1 LDYKISMPLFDRLKD
16 VVRSEITHL
25 RNPESRQEAR
35 EAKRAA
41 KEAEKEFA
49 KDAKDARN
57 KSTVEATMPRR
68 APAVV
73 DVEGALRV
81 LELSGSPS
89 IDDVRRQY
97 RALAH
102 RYHPKTRSSVPD
114 EVNAARVVLDALTDA
129 LELLEE
135 HLLPA

>member
-1 LDYKISMPLFDRLKD
+1 MPLFDRLKD
-16 VVRSEITHL
+16 VVRSEITSL
-25 RNPESRQEAR
+25 RN
-35 EAKRAA
+35 RASTPPTD
-41 KEAEKEFA
+41 AERSQRKGKA
-49 KDAKDARN
+49 KDKDNLA
-57 KSTVEATMPRR
+57 VDATMPRR

-81 LELSGSPS
+81 LELSGAPCLE
-89 IDDVRRQY
+89 DVRRQY

-102 RYHPKTRSSVPD
+102 RYHPKTRSAVPE

-135 HLLPA
+135 HLLPLPLPNTTSRVAPA

>member
-1 LDYKISMPLFDRLKD
+1 MPLFDRLKD

-25 RNPESRQEAR
+25 RSPESRAEAR
-35 EAKRAA
+35 ESKRAA
-41 KEAEKEFA
+41 KEAEKELA
-49 KDAKDARN
+49 KDAKDARG
-57 KSTVEATMPRR
+57 KSSVDATMPRR

-81 LELSGSPS
+81 LELTGAPS
-89 IDDVRRQY
+89 LDEVRRQY

-102 RYHPKTRSSVPD
+102 RYHPKTRSAIT
-114 EVNAARVVLDALTDA
+114 EEMNAARVVLDALTDA

>member
-1 LDYKISMPLFDRLKD
+1 MPLFDRLKD

-25 RNPESRQEAR
+25 RTGRTTPPTAADGEAT
-35 EAKRAA
+35 
-41 KEAEKEFA
+41 
-49 KDAKDARN
+49 
-57 KSTVEATMPRR
+57 STKAGKKTVDATMPRR

-73 DVEGALRV
+73 DVDGALRV
-81 LELSGSPS
+81 LELTGSPS
-89 IDDVRRQY
+89 LDDVRRQY

-102 RYHPKTRSSVPD
+102 RYHPKTRSSVSE

-135 HLLPA
+135 HLLPTSTPPTNTTTPA

>member
-1 LDYKISMPLFDRLKD
+1 MPLFDRLKD
-16 VVRSEITHL
+16 VVRSEITSL
-25 RNPESRQEAR
+25 RN
-35 EAKRAA
+35 RASTA
-41 KEAEKEFA
+41 PTDAERAHGKGKGKGDNPA
-49 KDAKDARN
+49 VD
-57 KSTVEATMPRR
+57 ATMPRR

-73 DVEGALRV
+73 DVDGALRV

-89 IDDVRRQY
+89 LEDVRRQY

-102 RYHPKTRSSVPD
+102 RYHPKTRSAVPE

-135 HLLPA
+135 HLLPLPVPNTTSRVAPA

>member
-1 LDYKISMPLFDRLKD
+1 MPLFDRLKD
-16 VVRSEITHL
+16 VVRSEISSL
-25 RNPESRQEAR
+25 RSPEAR
-35 EAKRAA
+35 EAKEAKRAA
-41 KEAEKEFA
+41 KEAEKELA
-49 KDAKDARN
+49 QDAKDARDAN
-57 KSTVEATMPRR
+57 KGKNTVDATMPRR

-81 LELSGSPS
+81 LELTGTPTL
-89 IDDVRRQY
+89 DDVRRQY

-102 RYHPKTRSSVPD
+102 RYHPKTRSTVTE

>member
-1 LDYKISMPLFDRLKD
+1 MRHIAFGSFDKIGNKVIASFELYLDICPCFFRTSDQFYK
-16 VVRSEITHL
+16 VVI
-25 RNPESRQEAR
+25 
-35 EAKRAA
+35 
-41 KEAEKEFA
+41 
-49 KDAKDARN
+49 DADKPKSN
-57 KSTVEATMPRR
+57 KGKNTVDATMPRR

-81 LELSGSPS
+81 LELTGTPTL
-89 IDDVRRQY
+89 DDVRRQY

-102 RYHPKTRSSVPD
+102 RYHPKTRSNVAE

>member
-1 LDYKISMPLFDRLKD
+1 MPLFDRLKD

-25 RNPESRQEAR
+25 RSPEARKEAR

-41 KEAEKEFA
+41 KEAEKELKDAASKGA
-49 KDAKDARN
+49 KDSRDKR
-57 KSTVEATMPRR
+57 TVDATMPRR

-81 LELSGSPS
+81 LELTGSPS
-89 IDDVRRQY
+89 LDDVRRQY

-102 RYHPKTRSSVPD
+102 RYHPKTRSAVPD